1 MADHF
6 YVYPT
11 YLSADARRA
20 TGRRVPAATALG
32 PVTVEEI
39 VAAAQQL
46 GFRAVAEPEKQY
58 PRRWYRY
65 EGRVKV
71 TKRAG
76 TTKAAFLRRLAE
88 HLRAEHPPGGRRP

>member
-6 YVYPT
+6 YVYPA

-20 TGRRVPAATALG
+20 AGRRVPAASAIG
-32 PVTVEEI
+32 PVTVEEL
-39 VAAAQQL
+39 VAAAKKL
-46 GFRAVAEPEKQY
+46 GFSAVAEPEKQY

-76 TTKAAFLRRLAE
+76 TSKAAFLRRLAE
-88 HLRAEHPPGGRRP
+88 TLRADHPPGGRRP